1 MMTYAAATL
10 LFVANL
16 AAWIATLFGLP
27 GNWLI
32 VLFAAGYA
40 YLMRDAV
47 PQLTWQVVIATLA
60 LAAIGEG
67 LELLAGVLGVK
78 KLGGSRRGM
87 IYSVIGTIAGSI
99 VGAMVGVPIPVVG
112 PIVGALG
119 CGAAG
124 AFAGAYLGEVSA
136 GRHHDD
142 RMAIG
147 KAALIGRLLGTAGK
161 LGVGLLMVILIA
173 LDSFL
178 DRPV

>member
-16 AAWIATLFGLP
+16 AAWTATLFGLP
-27 GNWLI
+27 GNWFI
-32 VLFAAGYA
+32 VLMAAGYA

-47 PQLTWQVVIATLA
+47 PQLTWHVVIATLA
-60 LAAIGEG
+60 LAVIGEG

-124 AFAGAYLGEVSA
+124 AFAGAYLGEVTA

-147 KAALIGRLLGTAGK
+147 KAALIGRLLGTGGK
-161 LGVGLLMVILIA
+161 LGVGLLMVILVAI
-173 LDSFL
+173 DSFF
-178 DRPV
+178 DRAV